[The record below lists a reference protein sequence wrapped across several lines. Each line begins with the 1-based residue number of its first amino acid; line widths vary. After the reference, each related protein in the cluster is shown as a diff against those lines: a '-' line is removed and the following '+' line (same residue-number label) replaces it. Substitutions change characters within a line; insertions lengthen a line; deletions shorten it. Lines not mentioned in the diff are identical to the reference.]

1 LKIVV
6 QCANTEA
13 WNIVDIRTYLLAFI
27 AGMKSKTKNTVTYW
41 KKKCW
46 DLFSQVIRYRDCN
59 GGVYGNCVTCGQK
72 KHFSELQA
80 GHFIPGRHNSILFD
94 FRGCH
99 AQCYHC
105 NVGLKG
111 NPIKYY
117 KFMLETYGYE
127 VIDQLEILDAEP
139 KQFKV
144 FQLKEIYDQ
153 LLTIKKSLGGE

>member
-1 LKIVV
+1 MKTISTTPTVKKKFNLKK
-6 QCANTEA
+6 
-13 WNIVDIRTYLLAFI
+13 
-27 AGMKSKTKNTVTYW
+27 KSKDTVSRW

-46 DLFSQVIRYRDCN
+46 DLFSQIVRYRDC
-59 GGVYGNCVTCGQK
+59 GVDMYGNCCTCGAR

-94 FRGCH
+94 LRGCH

-111 NPIKYY
+111 NPIKFY
-117 KFMLETYGYE
+117 KFMLDKYSQAT
-127 VIDQLEILDAEP
+127 IDDLERLDSEP

-144 FQLKEIYDQ
+144 WMLKEIYDQ
-153 LLTIKKSLGGE
+153 LSTVKKSLE